1 MLEIQTGELACS
13 LISVLIR
20 GINIEDIYTVL
31 YSGFIGTTDRRSW
44 RTIRSVR
51 FNSIFYGMYDDEKAK
66 RDFRTII
73 RACEN
78 LLVT

>member
-1 MLEIQTGELACS
+1 MLEIQTEELACS

-20 GINIEDIYTVL
+20 GRKIEDIYTVL
-31 YSGFIGTTDRRSW
+31 CSGFIGTTDRRSW
-44 RTIRSVR
+44 RTIKSVR
-51 FNSIFYGMYDDEKAK
+51 LNSIFYRMYDDEKAR

-78 LLVT
+78 MLVT